1 MTAGDIIVLGPL
13 SMGDNA
19 AIVTALSGAVIVAD
33 DINSWSQ
40 EGQLWFSIVK
50 AA

>member
-1 MTAGDIIVLGPL
+1 MSAGDILVLGPYL
-13 SMGDNA
+13 LDDNA

-33 DINSWSQ
+33 DINAFTAD
-40 EGQLWFSIVK
+40 GQVWFSIVK